1 MRAQLALIARF
12 VLTAIV
18 LSSCAGA
25 HADTDSPDYAAG
37 YGDGCAT
44 GQARGGYP
52 PPPPVRDDQAFNHS
66 ADYKAGWRS
75 GYNACLVRRDPQGP

>member
-1 MRAQLALIARF
+1 MRAQLALAAFILA
-12 VLTAIV
+12 
-18 LSSCAGA
+18 SCAGA
-25 HADTDSPDYAAG
+25 GANTDSPDYAAG

-52 PPPPVRDDQAFNHS
+52 PPRPVRDEHAFNHS

-75 GYNACLVRRDPQGP
+75 GYNVCLVRREPQGP